1 MLIVSS
7 VIVSPGAVG
16 FVRFL
21 TVILTARRAVFICG
35 ETEVIVPETMV
46 PVKTNIS
53 GQSSRIMRR
62 INSGQLKRQV
72 RLCLKSRVRLR
83 KTTALRTIF

>member
-7 VIVSPGAVG
+7 AIVSPGAVG
-16 FVRFL
+16 FARFF

-46 PVKTNIS
+46 PIPEGMLAK
-53 GQSSRIMRR
+53 
-62 INSGQLKRQV
+62 LAQV
-72 RLCLKSRVRLR
+72 SCS
-83 KTTALRTIF
+83 AQGAFI

>member
-46 PVKTNIS
+46 PVENEY
-53 GQSSRIMRR
+53 
-62 INSGQLKRQV
+62 
-72 RLCLKSRVRLR
+72 
-83 KTTALRTIF
+83 

>member
-7 VIVSPGAVG
+7 AIVSPGAVG
-16 FVRFL
+16 FARFF

-46 PVKTNIS
+46 PIQEDMLVTLARAS
-53 GQSSRIMRR
+53 CLGQGAFI
-62 INSGQLKRQV
+62 
-72 RLCLKSRVRLR
+72 
-83 KTTALRTIF
+83 